1 MNNYQLASTNISLG
15 GQMMWNLQI
24 KGCKGGL
31 CVSDFFLSPISK
43 WIPYNRPDR
52 DLLNYSHEENIKDLF
67 DTISGDFFETKLDP
81 IFSTKMPIITDNP
94 ETTNTY
100 CDMYDAGVSRT
111 SILKTGKSLQLFC
124 PVWLEDF
131 DSSKVITF
139 RINMFTKIEG
149 NNRGIEIVKDL
160 KLNLENEC
168 DYHKRFVNYFNN
180 YINNI
185 VDNKVDNKVDDKVD
199 DKARLIG
206 DKLINIDFDNW
217 YMSIEGV
224 NAQNGQVT
232 NKNISYV
239 LPNLVSR
246 FRPMMDTD
254 DLIISNF
261 ANNNIICKQLF
272 NFNFLFDIENL
283 LSHDIFMQMKG
294 EKLFFEV
301 KCLID
306 GEELELKSFSY
317 DYSEDFNIKDSNP
330 LKKPLDFFED
340 YNSIQH
346 MDKNKLSPKIIHWS
360 STLDNEYIFN
370 IYPDAIWNT
379 NPWGTQT
386 DLDNSC
392 MYWCNND
399 LMFNVEGKYEYNED
413 VKTGDA
419 LLSLIISLAAPKDGV
434 SKYSEFKQLGGF
446 TNNIYYNGFDDKITY
461 EGYDG
466 IKLYINIVS
475 GLEDRGLKGIT
486 NVTEV
491 KLLNTSDELITAYV
505 YHRVN
510 NVYHII
516 IDSNDIDAFSFANI
530 TKESNKG
537 VNNWI
542 ENFKLHDFLNSNN
555 NSKLVYI
562 DNSMVVRSCNSP
574 AGYENQTKEINYWK
588 AKIPR
593 YYLFRTD
600 GHIKPTFVN
609 MDNIKHYMIKKIN
622 EITYGMEWDKLV
634 KTKFPALYPS
644 IGYFFIEKIESN
656 DYKFEKKWINN
667 NYIFVVENNL
677 IFDYEEDIEDK
688 DSIKEYLIERL
699 KIYYNIKDD
708 DIAEY
713 IYSLYNTNIYFD
725 YLKDDS
731 LKEYKYTIKMI
742 LK

>member
-24 KGCKGGL
+24 KGCEGGL

-81 IFSTKMPIITDNP
+81 IFSTKMPIITEKP
-94 ETTNTY
+94 EMANTY

-131 DSSKVITF
+131 NSKKEITF

-149 NNRGIEIVKDL
+149 NNRGIEVVKDL

-185 VDNKVDNKVDDKVD
+185 VDNKVD
-199 DKARLIG
+199 DKACLIG

-224 NAQNGQVT
+224 NTQNGQVT

-261 ANNNIICKQLF
+261 ANNNMICKQLF

-301 KCLID
+301 KCFVD
-306 GEELELKSFSY
+306 GKELELKSFSY

-330 LKKPLDFFED
+330 SKKLLDFFED

-346 MDKNKLSPKIIHWS
+346 MDKNKLSPQIIHWS

-379 NPWGTQT
+379 NPWSTQT

-399 LMFNVEGKYEYNED
+399 LMFDVEDEYNG
-413 VKTGDA
+413 KTGDA

-446 TNNIYYNGFDDKITY
+446 TNNIYYNGFKEPTY
-461 EGYDG
+461 KDYDN
-466 IKLYINIVS
+466 IKLYINVVS

-486 NVTEV
+486 NVADVE
-491 KLLNTSDELITAYV
+491 LLDTSGKPITVYV

-510 NVYHII
+510 NMYHII
-516 IDSNDIDAFSFANI
+516 IDSNNIDAFSFANI
-530 TKESNKG
+530 TKESNKDVNNKG
-537 VNNWI
+537 VNHWI
-542 ENFKLHDFLNSNN
+542 PDFNLHDFLNSNN

-562 DNSMVVRSCNSP
+562 DNSMVIRSCNSP
-574 AGYENQTKEINYWK
+574 AGYENKTKEINYWK

-593 YYLFRTD
+593 YYLFRAD

-609 MDNIKHYMIKKIN
+609 VDNIKHYMIKKIN
-622 EITYGMEWDKLV
+622 GDTYRSEWDKLV

-656 DYKFEKKWINN
+656 DYKFEKKWIND

-677 IFDYEEDIEDK
+677 IFYYEENIEIDK
-688 DSIKEYLIERL
+688 DSIKEDLIDLL
-699 KIYYNIKDD
+699 KSYYNIKDD

-725 YLKDDS
+725 YLNDTS
-731 LKEYKYTIKMI
+731 LTEYKYTIKMI

>member
-81 IFSTKMPIITDNP
+81 IFSTKMPIIIEKP
-94 ETTNTY
+94 EAANTY
-100 CDMYDAGVSRT
+100 CDVYDTGVSRT
-111 SILKTGKSLQLFC
+111 SISKTGKSLQLFC

-131 DSSKVITF
+131 NSGKKITF

-149 NNRGIEIVKDL
+149 DSRGIEVVKDL
-160 KLNLENEC
+160 KLIIRDEC
-168 DYHKRFVNYFNN
+168 DYHNRFVNYFNN

-185 VDNKVDNKVDDKVD
+185 VDNDNDNGD
-199 DKARLIG
+199 LIG
-206 DKLINIDFDNW
+206 DKLINIDFDNS

-224 NAQNGQVT
+224 NTQNGQVT

-254 DLIISNF
+254 NLIVSNF

-283 LSHDIFMQMKG
+283 LSHNIFMQMKG

-301 KCLID
+301 KCFID
-306 GEELELKSFSY
+306 DEELELKSFSY

-330 LKKPLDFFED
+330 SKKPLDFFED

-346 MDKNKLSPKIIHWS
+346 MDKNKLSPQIIHWS

-399 LMFNVEGKYEYNED
+399 LMFDVGNEEYGND
-413 VKTGDA
+413 GDLKTGDA
-419 LLSLIISLAAPKDGV
+419 LLSLIISLSSPKNGV

-446 TNNIYYNGFDDKITY
+446 TNNIYYKGFAEKTY
-461 EGYDG
+461 EGYSD
-466 IKLYINIVS
+466 IKLYINVVS
-475 GLEDRGLKGIT
+475 NLDKRDLNGIRDVDRF
-486 NVTEV
+486 E
-491 KLLNTSDELITAYV
+491 LLDTSDKIITAYV

-510 NVYHII
+510 NMYHII

-530 TKESNKG
+530 TKESNKDI
-537 VNNWI
+537 NNWI
-542 ENFKLHDFLNSNN
+542 DNFNLHDFLNSNN

-562 DNSMVVRSCNSP
+562 DNSMVVRNCNSP
-574 AGYENQTKEINYWK
+574 VGYEKQTKEINYWK

-609 MDNIKHYMIKKIN
+609 VDNIKHYMIKKIN
-622 EITYGMEWDKLV
+622 RSTYDSEWDKLV

-644 IGYFFIEKIESN
+644 IGYFFIKEMESN
-656 DYKFEKKWINN
+656 DYKFEKKSITD

-677 IFDYEEDIEDK
+677 IFDLEKNKEIDK
-688 DSIKEYLIERL
+688 DSIKRDLIGLL
-699 KIYYNIKDD
+699 KSYYNIYDD
-708 DIAEY
+708 DIVEY

-725 YLKDDS
+725 YLNDTS
-731 LKEYKYTIKMI
+731 LTEYKYTIKMI

>member
-67 DTISGDFFETKLDP
+67 DTISGDFFEAKLDP
-81 IFSTKMPIITDNP
+81 IFSTKMPIITENP
-94 ETTNTY
+94 ETVNTY
-100 CDMYDAGVSRT
+100 CDVYDTGVSRT

-131 DSSKVITF
+131 KSGKEITF

-149 NNRGIEIVKDL
+149 NNRGIEVVKDL
-160 KLNLENEC
+160 KLNIVNEC
-168 DYHKRFVNYFNN
+168 DYHNRFVNYFNN

-185 VDNKVDNKVDDKVD
+185 VDKDD
-199 DKARLIG
+199 LIG

-217 YMSIEGV
+217 YMSIEGI
-224 NAQNGQVT
+224 NTQNGQVT

-301 KCLID
+301 KCFVG

-330 LKKPLDFFED
+330 SKKPLDFFED

-346 MDKNKLSPKIIHWS
+346 MDKNKLSPQIIHWS

-379 NPWGTQT
+379 NPWSTQT

-399 LMFNVEGKYEYNED
+399 LMFGVEDKYEYNGD

-419 LLSLIISLAAPKDGV
+419 LLSLIISLAAPKNGV
-434 SKYSEFKQLGGF
+434 PKYSEFKQQGGF
-446 TNNIYYNGFDDKITY
+446 TNNIYYNGLSEKTY
-461 EGYDG
+461 KDYDN
-466 IKLYINIVS
+466 IKLYINVVS
-475 GLEDRGLKGIT
+475 ELNKRNLNGIS
-486 NVTEV
+486 NVEKV
-491 KLLNTSDELITAYV
+491 KLLDASNKTITAYV

-510 NVYHII
+510 NMYHII
-516 IDSNDIDAFSFANI
+516 IDSKDIDAFSFANI
-530 TKESNKG
+530 TKKSNFEK
-537 VNNWI
+537 VNDWI
-542 ENFKLHDFLNSNN
+542 KNFNLHDFLNSNN

-562 DNSMVVRSCNSP
+562 DNSMVVRNCNSP

-609 MDNIKHYMIKKIN
+609 VDNVKHYMIKKIN
-622 EITYGMEWDKLV
+622 RNTYDEKWDKLV

-644 IGYFFIEKIESN
+644 IGYFFIEEIESN
-656 DYKFEKKWINN
+656 DYEFEKKWIND

-677 IFDYEEDIEDK
+677 IFDLEENKEIDK
-688 DSIKEYLIERL
+688 DSIKGDLIKLL
-699 KIYYNIKDD
+699 KSYYNINDND
-708 DIAEY
+708 NDIAEY
-713 IYSLYNTNIYFD
+713 IYNLYNTNIYFD
-725 YLKDDS
+725 YLNDTS
-731 LKEYKYTIKMI
+731 LTEYKYTIKMI

>member
-31 CVSDFFLSPISK
+31 CVNDFFLSPISK

-81 IFSTKMPIITDNP
+81 IFSTKMPIITETP

-131 DSSKVITF
+131 NSKKVITF
-139 RINMFTKIEG
+139 RINMFTKVEG

-168 DYHKRFVNYFNN
+168 DYHNRFANYFNN

-185 VDNKVDNKVDDKVD
+185 VDNDNGS
-199 DKARLIG
+199 LIG
-206 DKLINIDFDNW
+206 DKLINIDFDNS

-224 NAQNGQVT
+224 NTQNGQVT

-306 GEELELKSFSY
+306 GKELELKSFSY

-330 LKKPLDFFED
+330 FKKPLDFFED

-346 MDKNKLSPKIIHWS
+346 IDKNKLSPQIIHWS
-360 STLDNEYIFN
+360 SILDNEYIFN

-379 NPWGTQT
+379 NPWSTET

-399 LMFNVEGKYEYNED
+399 LMFNVEDKYEYNGD

-446 TNNIYYNGFDDKITY
+446 TNNIYYNGFDKKTY
-461 EGYDG
+461 KGYDG
-466 IKLYINIVS
+466 IKLYINVVRELDKRELGS
-475 GLEDRGLKGIT
+475 NS
-486 NVTEV
+486 NVKKV
-491 KLLNTSDELITAYV
+491 KLLSTSDQLITV
-505 YHRVN
+505 YIYNRVN
-510 NVYHII
+510 NTYHII
-516 IDSNDIDAFSFANI
+516 IDSNNIDDFSFANI
-530 TKESNKG
+530 TKNDNLKH
-537 VNNWI
+537 VNDWI
-542 ENFKLHDFLNSNN
+542 PYFNLHDFLNSNN

-574 AGYENQTKEINYWK
+574 AGYEKQTKEINYWK

-600 GHIKPTFVN
+600 GHIKPNFVN
-609 MDNIKHYMIKKIN
+609 VDNIKHYMIKKIN
-622 EITYGMEWDKLV
+622 EDTYRREWDKLV

-656 DYKFEKKWINN
+656 DYKFEKKWIND

-677 IFDYEEDIEDK
+677 IFDYNENKEIDK
-688 DSIKEYLIERL
+688 DSIKEDLIDLL
-699 KIYYNIKDD
+699 KSYYNIKDND
-708 DIAEY
+708 IAEIAEY

-725 YLKDDS
+725 YLNDDS